1 MDELLQQHSCG
12 HVVIVGDM
20 KQHLIARSFEE
31 LLIVFGLTNQEVFPT
46 HISGSS
52 LDPAISD
59 LPEVLTICRPHST
72 VSSSDHFV
80 VLGVISFCARGEFR
94 LGKPL

>member
-80 VLGVISFCARGEFR
+80 VLGVISICARGEFR